1 MNGNMPKRKKVDNMD
16 SSKENN
22 SKIKRIANYIT
33 KLAKKKKAIKSLD
46 DAFNENPVSL
56 EVHKGRKEYYT
67 S

>member
-1 MNGNMPKRKKVDNMD
+1 MD